1 MLENG
6 ESDRACCRKVS
17 LHALPVSPGGKRWKT
32 ALRGLQSE
40 FHSMQRKMRFKI
52 FRGNKVPSS
61 ACTGQI
67 SQTHRCWENQRRE
80 QGLCQVGDFSATEV
94 HCLPVVRGLGVS
106 GSLDLVCPCHHG
118 FQSPGWSESMSFFFY
133 YYFFDVDHLKSLYW
147 ICCNIAS
154 ILWFGFLGREAW
166 GILAPQLG
174 INPHPLPWK
183 AKS

>member
-6 ESDRACCRKVS
+6 ENDRACCRKVS
-17 LHALPVSPGGKRWKT
+17 LHALRVSPGGKRWKT

-67 SQTHRCWENQRRE
+67 SQTHRCWEKSE
-80 QGLCQVGDFSATEV
+80 EGAGSVPSWGLQCHRGSL
-94 HCLPVVRGLGVS
+94 CLPVVGA
-106 GSLDLVCPCHHG
+106 
-118 FQSPGWSESMSFFFY
+118 SESLGALALCVPVTMVFSLLGDLKTCLFFFYY

-166 GILAPQLG
+166 GILAP
-174 INPHPLPWK
+174 
-183 AKS
+183 